1 MGVKG
6 HALRKAAVI
15 SCLQGHSW
23 RRVPRP
29 SASPGPGRRG
39 PGAATRATGRGRGGA
54 SPGRDPGKGKE
65 TGRGPPP
72 RRPRRAPGRGTSARG
87 DAGRAHAPAPLTR
100 GPGGRPPRPELGRH
114 HGPSVRPDALRRR
127 LDGVRGGLR
136 AKGIHPLRRPPPRE
150 GPPSPP
156 SRASPPSWFRSKG
169 GRSPPPSPPGAVP
182 PGPPAR
188 AARGGR
194 LGESPDRTGGGGRRD
209 GVGTPFPPHPTPLP
223 PSTAGREA
231 HAPSREALESGGVT
245 PRRHG
250 PPAGGRP

>member
-39 PGAATRATGRGRGGA
+39 PRAATRATGRGRGGA

-72 RRPRRAPGRGTSARG
+72 GWPGRGTSARG

-136 AKGIHPLRRPPPRE
+136 AKGIHPLRRPPRGKDRLAPLHGRLPRHGFARRGDAAPLPHPQASSPCRPR
-150 GPPSPP
+150 GPH
-156 SRASPPSWFRSKG
+156 
-169 GRSPPPSPPGAVP
+169 GA
-182 PGPPAR
+182 
-188 AARGGR
+188 GR

-209 GVGTPFPPHPTPLP
+209 GAGTPFPPRPTPLP
-223 PSTAGREA
+223 PSAAGREA
-231 HAPSREALESGGVT
+231 HAPSRASLESGGVT

>member
-72 RRPRRAPGRGTSARG
+72 GWPGRGTSARG

-150 GPPSPP
+150 GPPNPP

-231 HAPSREALESGGVT
+231 HAPSRASLESGGVT

>member
-72 RRPRRAPGRGTSARG
+72 GWPGRGTSARG

-150 GPPSPP
+150 GPPNPP
-156 SRASPPSWFRSKG
+156 SRASPPSWFRSK
-169 GRSPPPSPPGAVP
+169 
-182 PGPPAR
+182 
-188 AARGGR
+188 GGR

-245 PRRHG
+245 PRKHG

>member
-1 MGVKG
+1 MNGRQGACSPESRGYFLPAGSFVAACPSPVGVAGPGPSRARDG
-6 HALRKAAVI
+6 HA
-15 SCLQGHSW
+15 GD
-23 RRVPRP
+23 
-29 SASPGPGRRG
+29 GEG
-39 PGAATRATGRGRGGA
+39 
-54 SPGRDPGKGKE
+54 
-65 TGRGPPP
+65 P
-72 RRPRRAPGRGTSARG
+72 RRCLPGTRSREGEGDRPRTPPGWPGRGTSARG

-169 GRSPPPSPPGAVP
+169 GRSPPPSPTGAVP

-209 GVGTPFPPHPTPLP
+209 GVGTPFPPRPTPLP
-223 PSTAGREA
+223 PSAAGREA

>member
-72 RRPRRAPGRGTSARG
+72 GWPGRGTSARG

-169 GRSPPPSPPGAVP
+169 GRSPPPSPPGVP
-182 PGPPAR
+182 PVPPAR
-188 AARGGR
+188 AARGGDAWGSR
-194 LGESPDRTGGGGRRD
+194 PTERGAADGGTGWERRSPPIPPRSPPRR
-209 GVGTPFPPHPTPLP
+209 P
-223 PSTAGREA
+223 AGRPM
-231 HAPSREALESGGVT
+231 HPRGKPSSPGA
-245 PRRHG
+245 
-250 PPAGGRP
+250 

>member
-72 RRPRRAPGRGTSARG
+72 GWPGRGTSARG

-136 AKGIHPLRRPPPRE
+136 AKGIHPLRRPPRGKDRLAPLHGRLPRH
-150 GPPSPP
+150 GFARRGDAAPLPHPQ
-156 SRASPPSWFRSKG
+156 A
-169 GRSPPPSPPGAVP
+169 PSPPGRPRGRHGGDAWGSRPTERGAADGGTGWERRSHPVP
-182 PGPPAR
+182 PRSPP
-188 AARGGR
+188 
-194 LGESPDRTGGGGRRD
+194 RR
-209 GVGTPFPPHPTPLP
+209 P
-223 PSTAGREA
+223 AGRPM
-231 HAPSREALESGGVT
+231 HPRGKPSSPGA
-245 PRRHG
+245 
-250 PPAGGRP
+250 